1 MQFLALLPP
10 TLSLSALNQRFEQ
23 WCDQTYHRTVHGTTK
38 ETPWDRYTQHLHNYN
53 TQLRVVN
60 TIALFLPKMGLKTEP
75 IKYYKNK
82 QETKGEDKMR
92 KIHEIYLINQP
103 FIKTLAR
110 RYSKIDHAV
119 SYEDLLSEGYIAVA
133 NALKSFKSQ
142 SNLTFSSYLWWHL
155 QKRFQSALG
164 TDKIVEVKYSDGKEG
179 VLPYREF
186 LRIKRS
192 LPEGTTWKVASL
204 LSSLEELSGEKGELW

>member
-1 MQFLALLPP
+1 MASGFGYFGVVRNTFYSTWWPLL
-10 TLSLSALNQRFEQ
+10 
-23 WCDQTYHRTVHGTTK
+23 
-38 ETPWDRYTQHLHNYN
+38 
-53 TQLRVVN
+53 
-60 TIALFLPKMGLKTEP
+60 LKK
-75 IKYYKNK
+75 KYYSKK
-82 QETKGEDKMR
+82 REREDKMR
-92 KIHEIYLINQP
+92 KIHEIYLLNQP

-110 RYSKIDHAV
+110 RYSNIDNAV

-133 NALKSFKSQ
+133 NALKTFKPQ

-192 LPEGTTWKVASL
+192 LPEGTTWKVVSL
-204 LSSLEELSGEKGELW
+204 LSSLEELSMGRGGGT